1 MADYCKFIPGDG
13 TTQSLIV
20 PGNNYSGDDF
30 YRDSPN
36 YDDVDALIRAY
47 RDSAVIDL
55 AGGID
60 KDQLQTITR
69 DLNNYVKKE
78 TTRIDRAVDD
88 IIGGKVK
95 PSKNS
100 SGLSTTYDDLWEQQ
114 LVFDSKNPYPAR
126 GLQVPT
132 TKDRTHWGGKYP
144 FLYDRL
150 TTNPNI
156 SGAECDKFLRDYG
169 FNRNE
174 FGKSLKSGLLDPNG
188 TDLLGLL
195 NDFYRLG
202 AFSSTAVGMFCSM
215 VPDIF
220 EQVNQLM
227 DVFNSAKAKAQDIMN
242 FLAQPAAVQWK
253 LAEAAV
259 KAMLNQLKEHVLSF
273 VEQIAQSAMQ
283 TVYNMTGGWVDPNYI
298 YNNGALSEK
307 YVHAKDKALNFFS
320 KENLENIKEK
330 ISGAIEYA
338 AGVFERMDLE
348 EIQFLIMRFC
358 ELLQNIEQMFFGI
371 TSEMS
376 DMMQNYQAVHSL
388 LSGSGDLATAQ
399 ALAAGAIRFDAQSRY
414 AGISAAAS
422 VPAFGPVSSSPYAT
436 PGSMIPE
443 DARGVP
449 AGVLP
454 ITPEEMSEVP
464 SYEQICSGS
473 NPYIRFQGNKLTM
486 GSLGWTMA
494 RAEEKVMLMR
504 LAKAIGSPL
513 TVNCAYRSP
522 ENNGNTR
529 GAAKNSLHMSGKAFD
544 INTGSGAFSQS
555 QDTLINTA
563 RSVGFSGFGRYA
575 TFVHIDT
582 GPPRTWNG

>member
-1 MADYCKFIPGDG
+1 
-13 TTQSLIV
+13 
-20 PGNNYSGDDF
+20 
-30 YRDSPN
+30 
-36 YDDVDALIRAY
+36 
-47 RDSAVIDL
+47 
-55 AGGID
+55 
-60 KDQLQTITR
+60 
-69 DLNNYVKKE
+69 
-78 TTRIDRAVDD
+78 
-88 IIGGKVK
+88 
-95 PSKNS
+95 
-100 SGLSTTYDDLWEQQ
+100 
-114 LVFDSKNPYPAR
+114 
-126 GLQVPT
+126 
-132 TKDRTHWGGKYP
+132 
-144 FLYDRL
+144 
-150 TTNPNI
+150 
-156 SGAECDKFLRDYG
+156 
-169 FNRNE
+169 
-174 FGKSLKSGLLDPNG
+174 
-188 TDLLGLL
+188 
-195 NDFYRLG
+195 
-202 AFSSTAVGMFCSM
+202 
-215 VPDIF
+215 
-220 EQVNQLM
+220 
-227 DVFNSAKAKAQDIMN
+227 
-242 FLAQPAAVQWK
+242 
-253 LAEAAV
+253 
-259 KAMLNQLKEHVLSF
+259 
-273 VEQIAQSAMQ
+273 
-283 TVYNMTGGWVDPNYI
+283 
-298 YNNGALSEK
+298 
-307 YVHAKDKALNFFS
+307 
-320 KENLENIKEK
+320 
-330 ISGAIEYA
+330 
-338 AGVFERMDLE
+338 
-348 EIQFLIMRFC
+348 
-358 ELLQNIEQMFFGI
+358 MFFGI

-388 LSGSGDLATAQ
+388 LSASGDLATAQ

-504 LAKAIGSPL
+504 LAKAMGSPL

-582 GPPRTWNG
+582 GGARTWNG